1 MTNPFIDDNGNP
13 KVGVIVKWAVLGFL
27 GFIVLVN
34 IFISIRAV
42 QAGSIEVVKRWG
54 GVTGQQLEP
63 GLHITIPFAETTEV
77 VLTRK
82 VIYETTTEDKQA
94 GSNADYKDY
103 PVDTNTSDGQAVN
116 IFYTVR
122 FSIDPTKA
130 SWIVQNIGSVNSLVE
145 KVVKTE
151 SRIWARN
158 IPRNF
163 TAEALYSGKGTQEVQ
178 QEIQAKLDPT
188 FKANGLVLDSVG
200 VREIK
205 FTKEYVD
212 AIEAKQIA
220 AVQVETEKNKAEQ
233 ETFKKQ
239 QRITQ
244 AEGQAKEQELQRM
257 TISPELLQKMWIEAW
272 EKGGSQVPNVIL
284 GTNSP
289 YILNL
294 GDLTK

>member
-1 MTNPFIDDNGNP
+1 MTNPFLDKNGEP
-13 KVGVIVKWAVLGFL
+13 RWSAIIKWSAIGLL
-27 GFIVLVN
+27 SLIILVN
-34 IFISIRAV
+34 LLSSFRSV
-42 QAGSIEVVKRWG
+42 QAGTIEVVKRWG
-54 GVTGQQLEP
+54 GVTGQELKP
-63 GLHITIPFAETTEV
+63 GLHWIIPFADRTEV
-77 VLTRK
+77 VPTRK
-82 VIYETTTEDKQA
+82 VIYETTTEEKQA
-94 GSNADYKDY
+94 GSQADYKDY

-122 FSIDPTKA
+122 FSVDPTKA
-130 SWIVQNIGSVNSLVE
+130 AWIIQNIGSVDSLVE

-178 QEIQAKLDPT
+178 NEIQARLEPT
-188 FKANGLVLDSVG
+188 FNANGLVLDSVG
-200 VREIK
+200 IREIK

-233 ETFKKQ
+233 ETYKKQ

-244 AEGQAKEQELQRM
+244 AEGQAKEQELQRQ
-257 TISPELLQKMWIEAW
+257 TISKELLQKMWIEAW
-272 EKGGSQVPNVIL
+272 EKGGSRVPSVIL
-284 GTNSP
+284 GSDSP

-294 GDLTK
+294 QDVGR

>member
-1 MTNPFIDDNGNP
+1 MSNPILDEYGNLKP
-13 KVGVIVKWAVLGFL
+13 GAIGKIVKWLILG
-27 GFIVLVN
+27 IITLVVVGN
-34 IFISIRAV
+34 LLSSFRAV
-42 QAGSIEVVKRWG
+42 DAGTIEVVKRWG

-63 GLHITIPFAETTEV
+63 GLHWIIPFAESTEV
-77 VLTRK
+77 VPTRK
-82 VIYETTTEDKQA
+82 VIYETTTEEKQA

-116 IFYTVR
+116 IFYTIR
-122 FSIDPTKA
+122 FSVDPTKA
-130 SWIVQNIGSVNSLVE
+130 TWVIQNVGSVNSLVE

-163 TAEALYSGKGTQEVQ
+163 TAEALYSGGGTQEVQ
-178 QEIQAKLDPT
+178 KEIEAKLLPT
-188 FKANGLVLDSVG
+188 FEANGLVLDSVG

-233 ETFKKQ
+233 ELYKKE
-239 QRITQ
+239 QRITA
-244 AEGQAKEQELQRM
+244 AEGQAKEQELQRQ
-257 TISPELLQKMWIEAW
+257 TISEELLQKMWIEQW
-272 EKGGSQVPNVIL
+272 DGHLPTYMMGDSQALIQLP
-284 GTNSP
+284 
-289 YILNL
+289 
-294 GDLTK
+294 K